1 MDLKLDRK
9 IALITASTNGIGKAV
24 AEMFLEEGATV
35 IINGRN
41 YDRLK
46 IIENTLSEKYGKE
59 RIFSVFGDASD
70 SKTIADIVYFI
81 DNHWGKIDILIP
93 CVGTGKPETEDKL
106 DENEWNRIFN
116 INLLCNVKLIK
127 SCLPLLQKANAPAIT
142 LISSVVSLSRASA
155 PYSYAAAKSAI
166 LSLNSYLAGD
176 FAKVGIR
183 SNCVVPGNVFFHGGR
198 WEELRKQNPME
209 TDYYIKNNVP
219 MARFGL
225 PEEIANAIVFLSS
238 ERASFIN
245 GAVLTVDG
253 GQNRSLK

>member
-1 MDLKLDRK
+1 MDLKLDGK

-24 AEMFLEEGATV
+24 AELFLEEGATV

-46 IIENTLSEKYGKE
+46 IIENTLAEKYGKGH
-59 RIFSVFGDASD
+59 IFSVIGDATND
-70 SKTIADIVYFI
+70 KTITNIASFI

-93 CVGTGKPETEDKL
+93 CVGTGKPETDDQL
-106 DENEWNRIFN
+106 DENEWYRILN
-116 INLLCNVKLIK
+116 INLLSNVKLIK
-127 SCLPLLQKANAPAIT
+127 SCLPLLQNANTPVIT
-142 LISSVVSLSRASA
+142 LISSVVSLSRTSA

-176 FAKVGIR
+176 FIKVGIR
-183 SNCVVPGNVFFHGGR
+183 SNCVVPGNVFFSGGR
-198 WEELRKQNPME
+198 WEELRKQNTKE
-209 TDYYIKNNVP
+209 TDSYIKNNVP